1 MNEIEKLTLK
11 LGNAQITIDSLESRS
26 IELSSCHDSEIH
38 IITVKLTKLEE
49 LVTEMKSKIN
59 YDQIKV
65 KIRNIML
72 NLPHST
78 KKWKGTWN
86 AKRYY
91 SLAYTTIPKC
101 SAKYLQMV
109 IPIIIAAFFHDIDIS
124 QF

>member
-72 NLPHST
+72 NLPPHSA
-78 KKWKGTWN
+78 KKWKETWN
-86 AKRYY
+86 AKR
-91 SLAYTTIPKC
+91 
-101 SAKYLQMV
+101 
-109 IPIIIAAFFHDIDIS
+109 
-124 QF
+124 